1 MPRTECWL
9 RLPCAAY
16 AACMEIAQSTVIV
29 TGGASGIGAALCRRF
44 AADGARVVVADIDAA
59 GAGVVAD
66 EIAGL
71 AVEVD
76 VTDEV
81 ANHDLVAAAEDRY
94 GPVDIFCANAG
105 IAFGGDPFTS
115 DAEWDRMW
123 SVNVRSHLNAVR
135 AAMPGMLERG
145 SGYFVHTSSAAGL
158 LTQIGSAPYAVT
170 KHAVVALA
178 EWLSITYGGR
188 GIRVSVLAP
197 QAVRTKMT
205 SGIEAGDSPIA
216 VAGIDG
222 MLEPDVVADHVV
234 AAMADER
241 FLILPHP
248 EVAEYLRRKVD
259 DYDRWLSGM
268 RRLQDEYGA
277 QDR

>member
-1 MPRTECWL
+1 
-9 RLPCAAY
+9 
-16 AACMEIAQSTVIV
+16 
-29 TGGASGIGAALCRRF
+29 
-44 AADGARVVVADIDAA
+44 
-59 GAGVVAD
+59 VAD

-76 VTDEV
+76 VTDEA

-205 SGIEAGDSPIA
+205 AGIEAGDSPIA

-268 RRLQDEYGA
+268 RRLRDEYGA